1 MKAIT
6 TSTQN
11 YRLNNRLN
19 FRVHGRETLVN
30 RQKDSL
36 IPASKYPVLKR
47 QLIDMKRHLKS
58 LKEIRD
64 L

>member
-19 FRVHGRETLVN
+19 FRVHGIETLVN

-47 QLIDMKRHLKS
+47 QLIDMKRHLNC
-58 LKEIRD
+58 LRD
-64 L
+64 